1 MILTFSVFKK
11 VYLKRFNNMLKK
23 YKHKNVSIITL
34 ILDST
39 FYILDKCHP
48 TLEYFIYTGGN
59 MFKKEKYYWI
69 FFSFIVSVG
78 IIFFSVSPAVSAQNA
93 NQERVEYITV
103 LDQVMRFI
111 QNYYVDD
118 IDPKVLFEGAM
129 KGMFES
135 LDDPYSVYLTASDMS
150 DLSDTTTGKFG
161 GVGMYISKYYGDTSY
176 DKDHL
181 PFVRVVAPIEGTPA
195 YRLGVSAGDY
205 IIKIDS
211 KSTENMTLDEVMG
224 LLRGEPGTDVNI
236 TFLRGDDIIFSLD
249 VTRENIVVPTVKS
262 SVIGKN
268 TGYLRIIQFTPM
280 TAGKV
285 KDALEGFNRKKL
297 KSVIIDLRGNP
308 GGLLSSVTDI
318 ADFFLSDE
326 VIVSTRS
333 KIPSENRIYRA
344 EKSTLLDKDLPVVVL
359 IDKGSASAS
368 EILSGALKDN
378 KRGYILGE
386 TSYGKGSV
394 QQVRTIGDGGF
405 KLTMSRYYTPDG
417 INIDKIGIDPDLE
430 VKEEDFTDKEAE
442 SYKNII
448 EKFLIQDFIKNNPA
462 PREKDI
468 SGFIRTLAKDDIV
481 LKERIIRKLIRNEL
495 NKTNNNPPVYDLE
508 YDIVLQEAVKIL
520 EEGSIVKQ

>member
-1 MILTFSVFKK
+1 
-11 VYLKRFNNMLKK
+11 
-23 YKHKNVSIITL
+23 
-34 ILDST
+34 
-39 FYILDKCHP
+39 
-48 TLEYFIYTGGN
+48 

-69 FFSFIVSVG
+69 FFSVIVSIG
-78 IIFFSVSPAVSAQNA
+78 IIFFSVSPAVSAQNV

-118 IDPKVLFEGAM
+118 VDPKVLFEGAM

-176 DKDHL
+176 DKEHL

-205 IIKIDS
+205 IIKIDN
-211 KSTENMTLDEVMG
+211 KSTENMTLDEVMA
-224 LLRGEPGTDVNI
+224 LLRGDAGTDVNI

-249 VTRENIVVPTVKS
+249 VTRENIVVPTVKNGM
-262 SVIGKN
+262 VGNNI
-268 TGYLRIIQFTPM
+268 GYLRIIQFTPM

-285 KDALEGFNRKKL
+285 KEAIEDFKRNNF

-318 ADFFLSDE
+318 ADYFLSDK

-344 EKSTLLDKDLPVVVL
+344 EENTLIDKDLPVVVM

-378 KRGYILGE
+378 KRAYIIGE

-394 QQVRTIGDGGF
+394 QQVRTIGEGGF

-417 INIDKIGIDPDLE
+417 VNIDKIGIDPDLE
-430 VKEEDFTDKEAE
+430 VKEEDFSEEESE
-442 SYKNII
+442 SYKKII
-448 EKFLIQDFIKNNPA
+448 EKFLIQDFISKNPNPG
-462 PREKDI
+462 ESDI
-468 SGFIRTLAKDDIV
+468 NRFIHDLAIDNIV
-481 LKERIIRKLIRNEL
+481 LKERIIKKLIRNEL

-508 YDIVLQEAVKIL
+508 YDIVLQKAVKIL
-520 EEGSIVKQ
+520 EEGKIVKQ

>member
-1 MILTFSVFKK
+1 
-11 VYLKRFNNMLKK
+11 
-23 YKHKNVSIITL
+23 
-34 ILDST
+34 
-39 FYILDKCHP
+39 
-48 TLEYFIYTGGN
+48 
-59 MFKKEKYYWI
+59 MFKKEKYYWVFLTLVI
-69 FFSFIVSVG
+69 STG
-78 IIFFSVSPAVSAQNA
+78 IIFFSVSPAVSAQDT

-118 IDPKVLFEGAM
+118 VDPKVLFEGAM

-161 GVGMYISKYYGDTSY
+161 GVGMYISKFYGDTSY
-176 DKDHL
+176 DEEHL

-205 IIKIDS
+205 IIKIDN
-211 KSTENMTLDEVMG
+211 KSTENMTLDEVMS
-224 LLRGEPGTDVNI
+224 LLRGEAGTNVNV
-236 TFLRGDDIIFSLD
+236 TFLRGDNIIFSLD

-262 SVIGKN
+262 GMIEKNIG
-268 TGYLRIIQFTPM
+268 YVRIIQFTPM

-285 KDALEGFNRKKL
+285 KEALDDFKKKNY

-318 ADFFLSDE
+318 ADYFLSGE

-333 KIPSENRIYRA
+333 KIPSENKIYRA
-344 EKSTLLDKDLPVVVL
+344 ERETLVPEDFPIVVL
-359 IDKGSASAS
+359 LDKGSASAS

-378 KRGYILGE
+378 KRAFILGE

-430 VKEEDFTDKEAE
+430 VKEDEFSEAE
-442 SYKNII
+442 AEAYKNII
-448 EKFLIQDFIKNNPA
+448 ENFLIQDFVKKNPSPDEA
-462 PREKDI
+462 VI
-468 SGFIRTLAKDDIV
+468 SRYISDLARDNIV
-481 LKERIIRKLIRNEL
+481 LKERVIRKLIRNEL

-508 YDIVLQEAVKIL
+508 YDIVLQKAVQIL
-520 EEGSIVKQ
+520 EEGKVVK

>member
-1 MILTFSVFKK
+1 
-11 VYLKRFNNMLKK
+11 
-23 YKHKNVSIITL
+23 
-34 ILDST
+34 
-39 FYILDKCHP
+39 
-48 TLEYFIYTGGN
+48 
-59 MFKKEKYYWI
+59 MFKKEKYYWVFLTLVI
-69 FFSFIVSVG
+69 STG
-78 IIFFSVSPAVSAQNA
+78 IIFFSVSPAVSAQDT

-118 IDPKVLFEGAM
+118 VDPKVLFEGAM

-161 GVGMYISKYYGDTSY
+161 GVGMYISKFYGDTSY
-176 DKDHL
+176 DEEHL

-205 IIKIDS
+205 IIKIDN
-211 KSTENMTLDEVMG
+211 KSTENMTLDEVMS
-224 LLRGEPGTDVNI
+224 LLRGEAGTNVNV
-236 TFLRGDDIIFSLD
+236 TFLRGDNIIFSLD

-262 SVIGKN
+262 GMIEKNIG
-268 TGYLRIIQFTPM
+268 YVRIIQFTPM

-285 KDALEGFNRKKL
+285 KEALEDFKMKNY

-318 ADFFLSDE
+318 ADYFLSGE

-333 KIPSENRIYRA
+333 KIPSENKIYRA
-344 EKSTLLDKDLPVVVL
+344 ERETMVPEDFPIVVL
-359 IDKGSASAS
+359 LDKGSASAS

-378 KRGYILGE
+378 KRAFILGE

-417 INIDKIGIDPDLE
+417 KNIDKIGIDPDLE
-430 VKEEDFTDKEAE
+430 VKEDEFSEEEAE
-442 SYKNII
+442 AYKNII
-448 EKFLIQDFIKNNPA
+448 ENFLIQDFVKKNPSPDEA
-462 PREKDI
+462 VI
-468 SGFIRTLAKDDIV
+468 SRYISDLARDNIV
-481 LKERIIRKLIRNEL
+481 LKERVIRKLIRNEL

-508 YDIVLQEAVKIL
+508 YDIVLQKAVQIL
-520 EEGSIVKQ
+520 EEGKVVK

>member
-1 MILTFSVFKK
+1 
-11 VYLKRFNNMLKK
+11 
-23 YKHKNVSIITL
+23 
-34 ILDST
+34 
-39 FYILDKCHP
+39 
-48 TLEYFIYTGGN
+48 
-59 MFKKEKYYWI
+59 MFKKEKYYWV
-69 FFSFIVSVG
+69 FFSVIVSIG
-78 IIFFSVSPAVSAQNA
+78 IIFFSVSPTVSAQNV

-118 IDPKVLFEGAM
+118 VDPKKLFEGAM

-135 LDDPYSVYLTASDMS
+135 LDDPYSVYLTANDMS

-161 GVGMYISKYYGDTSY
+161 GVGMYISKFYGDTSY
-176 DKDHL
+176 DEEHL

-205 IIKIDS
+205 IIKIDG

-224 LLRGEPGTDVNI
+224 LLRGEAGSDVNI
-236 TFLRGDDIIFSLD
+236 TFLRGEDIVFSLD
-249 VTRENIVVPTVKS
+249 VTRENIVVPTVRS
-262 SVIGKN
+262 SMIDKN
-268 TGYLRIIQFTPM
+268 IGYLRIIQFTPM

-285 KDALEGFNRKKL
+285 KDALEDFKKNRF

-318 ADFFLSDE
+318 ADYFLSDE

-333 KIPSENRIYRA
+333 KIPSENKIYRA
-344 EKSTLLDKDLPVVVL
+344 ENNTMVPEDLPIVVL

-378 KRGYILGE
+378 KRAFILGE

-394 QQVRTIGDGGF
+394 QQVRTIGEGGF

-430 VKEEDFTDKEAE
+430 VKEEEFTDDESE

-448 EKFLIQDFIKNNPA
+448 EKFLIQDFVKKNPNPG
-462 PREKDI
+462 ESDI
-468 SGFIRTLAKDDIV
+468 QRFILDLAADKIV
-481 LKERIIRKLIRNEL
+481 LKERIIKKLIRNEL
-495 NKTNNNPPVYDLE
+495 NKTNNNPLIFDIEFDL
-508 YDIVLQEAVKIL
+508 VLQRAVQIL
-520 EEGSIVKQ
+520 EEGKIVKQ

>member
-1 MILTFSVFKK
+1 
-11 VYLKRFNNMLKK
+11 
-23 YKHKNVSIITL
+23 
-34 ILDST
+34 
-39 FYILDKCHP
+39 
-48 TLEYFIYTGGN
+48 
-59 MFKKEKYYWI
+59 MFKKEKYYWVFLTLVI
-69 FFSFIVSVG
+69 STG
-78 IIFFSVSPAVSAQNA
+78 IIFFSVSPAVSAQDT

-118 IDPKVLFEGAM
+118 VDPKVLFEGAM

-161 GVGMYISKYYGDTSY
+161 GVGMYISKFYGDTSY
-176 DKDHL
+176 DEEHL

-205 IIKIDS
+205 IIKIDN
-211 KSTENMTLDEVMG
+211 KSTENMTLDEVMS
-224 LLRGEPGTDVNI
+224 LLRGEAGTNVNV
-236 TFLRGDDIIFSLD
+236 TFLRGDNIIFSLD

-262 SVIGKN
+262 GMIEKNIG
-268 TGYLRIIQFTPM
+268 YVRIIQFTPM

-285 KDALEGFNRKKL
+285 KEALEDFKKKNY

-318 ADFFLSDE
+318 ADYFLSGE

-333 KIPSENRIYRA
+333 KIPSENKIYRA
-344 EKSTLLDKDLPVVVL
+344 ERETLVPEDFPIVVL
-359 IDKGSASAS
+359 LDKGSASAS

-378 KRGYILGE
+378 KRAFILGE

-430 VKEEDFTDKEAE
+430 VKEDEFSEAE
-442 SYKNII
+442 AEAYKNII
-448 EKFLIQDFIKNNPA
+448 ENFLIQDFVKKNPSPDEA
-462 PREKDI
+462 VI
-468 SGFIRTLAKDDIV
+468 SRYISDLARDNIV
-481 LKERIIRKLIRNEL
+481 LKERVIRKLIRNEL

-508 YDIVLQEAVKIL
+508 YDIVLQKAVQIL
-520 EEGSIVKQ
+520 EEGKVVK

>member
-1 MILTFSVFKK
+1 
-11 VYLKRFNNMLKK
+11 
-23 YKHKNVSIITL
+23 
-34 ILDST
+34 
-39 FYILDKCHP
+39 
-48 TLEYFIYTGGN
+48 
-59 MFKKEKYYWI
+59 MFKKEKYYWV

-78 IIFFSVSPAVSAQNA
+78 IVFFSVSPAVSAQNA
-93 NQERVEYITV
+93 SQERVEYITV

-118 IDPKVLFEGAM
+118 VDPKKLFEGAM

-135 LDDPYSVYLTASDMS
+135 LDDPYSVYLTATDMS

-176 DKDHL
+176 DQEHL

-205 IIKIDS
+205 IIKIDG

-224 LLRGEPGTDVNI
+224 LLRGEAGSDVNI
-236 TFLRGDDIIFSLD
+236 TFLRGDDIVFSLD
-249 VTRENIVVPTVKS
+249 VTRENIVVPTVRS
-262 SVIGKN
+262 SMIGKDI
-268 TGYLRIIQFTPM
+268 GYLRIIQFTPM

-285 KDALEGFNRKKL
+285 KEAIEEFSSSNY
-297 KSVIIDLRGNP
+297 KSVIVDLRGNP

-333 KIPSENRIYRA
+333 KIPSENKIYRA
-344 EKSTLLDKDLPVVVL
+344 ERKIMVPEELPVVVL

-378 KRGYILGE
+378 KRAFILGE

-417 INIDKIGIDPDLE
+417 KNIDKIGIDPDLE
-430 VKEEDFTDKEAE
+430 VKEEEFTDEESE

-448 EKFLIQDFIKNNPA
+448 EKFIIQDFVKNNSSPDETEI
-462 PREKDI
+462 RR
-468 SGFIRTLAKDDIV
+468 FIDKLAKDRIV

-495 NKTNNNPPVYDLE
+495 NKTNNNPPIYDLE
-508 YDIVLQEAVKIL
+508 FDLVLQEAVKML
-520 EEGSIVKQ
+520 EEGKVVKQ

>member
-1 MILTFSVFKK
+1 
-11 VYLKRFNNMLKK
+11 
-23 YKHKNVSIITL
+23 
-34 ILDST
+34 
-39 FYILDKCHP
+39 
-48 TLEYFIYTGGN
+48 
-59 MFKKEKYYWI
+59 MFKKEKYYWVFLTLVI
-69 FFSFIVSVG
+69 STG
-78 IIFFSVSPAVSAQNA
+78 IIFFSVSPAVSAQDT

-118 IDPKVLFEGAM
+118 VDPKVLFEGAM

-161 GVGMYISKYYGDTSY
+161 GVGMYISKFYGDTSY
-176 DKDHL
+176 DEEHL

-205 IIKIDS
+205 IIKIDN
-211 KSTENMTLDEVMG
+211 KSTENMTLDEVMS
-224 LLRGEPGTDVNI
+224 LLRGEAGTNVNV
-236 TFLRGDDIIFSLD
+236 TFLRGDNIIFSLD

-262 SVIGKN
+262 GMIEKNIG
-268 TGYLRIIQFTPM
+268 YVRIIQFTPM

-285 KDALEGFNRKKL
+285 KEALEDFKMKNY

-318 ADFFLSDE
+318 ADYFLSGE

-333 KIPSENRIYRA
+333 KIPSENKIYRA
-344 EKSTLLDKDLPVVVL
+344 ERETLVPEDFPIVVL
-359 IDKGSASAS
+359 LDKGSASAS

-378 KRGYILGE
+378 KRAFILGE

-430 VKEEDFTDKEAE
+430 VKEDEFSEAE
-442 SYKNII
+442 AEAYKNII
-448 EKFLIQDFIKNNPA
+448 ENFLIQDFVKKNPSPDEA
-462 PREKDI
+462 VI
-468 SGFIRTLAKDDIV
+468 SRFISDLARDNIV
-481 LKERIIRKLIRNEL
+481 LKERVIRKLIRNEL

-508 YDIVLQEAVKIL
+508 YDIVLQKAVQIL
-520 EEGSIVKQ
+520 EEGKVVK

>member
-1 MILTFSVFKK
+1 
-11 VYLKRFNNMLKK
+11 
-23 YKHKNVSIITL
+23 
-34 ILDST
+34 
-39 FYILDKCHP
+39 
-48 TLEYFIYTGGN
+48 
-59 MFKKEKYYWI
+59 MFKKEKYYWVFLTLVI
-69 FFSFIVSVG
+69 STG
-78 IIFFSVSPAVSAQNA
+78 IIFFSVSPAVSAQDT

-118 IDPKVLFEGAM
+118 VDPKVLFEGAM

-161 GVGMYISKYYGDTSY
+161 GVGMYISKFYGDTSY
-176 DKDHL
+176 DEEHL

-205 IIKIDS
+205 IIKIDN
-211 KSTENMTLDEVMG
+211 KSTENMTLDEVMS
-224 LLRGEPGTDVNI
+224 LLRGEAGTNVNV
-236 TFLRGDDIIFSLD
+236 TFLRGDNIIFSLD

-262 SVIGKN
+262 GMIEKNIG
-268 TGYLRIIQFTPM
+268 YVRIIQFTPM

-285 KDALEGFNRKKL
+285 KEALEDFKMKNY

-318 ADFFLSDE
+318 ADYFLSGE

-333 KIPSENRIYRA
+333 KIPSENKIYRA
-344 EKSTLLDKDLPVVVL
+344 ERETMVPEDFPIVVL
-359 IDKGSASAS
+359 LDKGSASAS

-378 KRGYILGE
+378 KRAFILGE

-430 VKEEDFTDKEAE
+430 VKEDEFSEEEAE
-442 SYKNII
+442 AYKNII
-448 EKFLIQDFIKNNPA
+448 ENFLIQDFVKKNPSPDEA
-462 PREKDI
+462 VI
-468 SGFIRTLAKDDIV
+468 SRYISDLARDNIV
-481 LKERIIRKLIRNEL
+481 LKERVIRKLIRNEL

-508 YDIVLQEAVKIL
+508 YDIVLQKAVQIL
-520 EEGSIVKQ
+520 EEGKVVK

>member
-1 MILTFSVFKK
+1 
-11 VYLKRFNNMLKK
+11 
-23 YKHKNVSIITL
+23 
-34 ILDST
+34 
-39 FYILDKCHP
+39 
-48 TLEYFIYTGGN
+48 

-69 FFSFIVSVG
+69 FLSLMISTGIV
-78 IIFFSVSPAVSAQNA
+78 FFSVSPAVSAQNI

-118 IDPKVLFEGAM
+118 VDAKTLFEGAM
-129 KGMFES
+129 KGMFSS

-161 GVGMYISKYYGDTSY
+161 GVGMYISKFYGDTSY
-176 DKDHL
+176 DENHL

-205 IIKIDS
+205 IIKINN

-224 LLRGEPGTDVNI
+224 LLRGEPGSDVNI
-236 TFLRGDDIIFSLD
+236 TFLRGENIIFALD

-262 SVIGKN
+262 GMVDNNIG
-268 TGYLRIIQFTPM
+268 YMRIIQFTPM
-280 TAGKV
+280 TAEKV
-285 KDALEGFNRKKL
+285 KDALKDFKKNNY
-297 KSVIIDLRGNP
+297 KSVIVDLRGNP

-318 ADFFLSDE
+318 ADYFLSGE

-333 KIPSENRIYRA
+333 KIPSENKIYRA
-344 EKSTLLDKDLPVVVL
+344 EREVIVPEEMPVVIL

-378 KRGYILGE
+378 KRAFLLGE

-394 QQVRTIGDGGF
+394 QQVRTIGEGGF

-417 INIDKIGIDPDLE
+417 LNIDKIGIDPDLE
-430 VKEEDFTDKEAE
+430 VKEDDFSDEESEA
-442 SYKNII
+442 YKKII
-448 EKFLIQDFIKNNPA
+448 EEFLIQDFVKNNANPGD
-462 PREKDI
+462 REIDNFISELAADKIILKD
-468 SGFIRTLAKDDIV
+468 
-481 LKERIIRKLIRNEL
+481 RIIKKLIRNEL
-495 NKTNNNPPVYDLE
+495 NKTNNNPPVFDIEFDL
-508 YDIVLQEAVKIL
+508 VLQKAVKIL
-520 EEGSIVKQ
+520 EEGKVVKQ

>member
-1 MILTFSVFKK
+1 
-11 VYLKRFNNMLKK
+11 
-23 YKHKNVSIITL
+23 
-34 ILDST
+34 
-39 FYILDKCHP
+39 
-48 TLEYFIYTGGN
+48 
-59 MFKKEKYYWI
+59 MFKKEKYYWVFLTLVI
-69 FFSFIVSVG
+69 STG
-78 IIFFSVSPAVSAQNA
+78 IIFFSVSPAVSAQDT

-118 IDPKVLFEGAM
+118 VDPKVLFEGAM

-161 GVGMYISKYYGDTSY
+161 GVGMYISKFYGDTSY
-176 DKDHL
+176 DEEHL

-205 IIKIDS
+205 IIKIDN
-211 KSTENMTLDEVMG
+211 KSTENMTLDEVMS
-224 LLRGEPGTDVNI
+224 LLRGEAGTNVNV
-236 TFLRGDDIIFSLD
+236 TFLRGDNIIFSLD

-262 SVIGKN
+262 GMIEKNIG
-268 TGYLRIIQFTPM
+268 YVRIIQFTPM

-285 KDALEGFNRKKL
+285 KEALEDFKIKNY

-318 ADFFLSDE
+318 ADYFLSGE

-333 KIPSENRIYRA
+333 KIPSENKIYRA
-344 EKSTLLDKDLPVVVL
+344 ERETLVPEDFPIVVL
-359 IDKGSASAS
+359 LDKGSASAS

-378 KRGYILGE
+378 KRAFILGE

-430 VKEEDFTDKEAE
+430 VKEDEFSEAE
-442 SYKNII
+442 AEAYKNII
-448 EKFLIQDFIKNNPA
+448 ENFLIQDFVKKNPSPDEA
-462 PREKDI
+462 VI
-468 SGFIRTLAKDDIV
+468 SRYISDLAKDNIV
-481 LKERIIRKLIRNEL
+481 LKERVIRKLIRNEL

-508 YDIVLQEAVKIL
+508 YDIVLQKAVQIL
-520 EEGSIVKQ
+520 EEGKVVK